1 VKDHE
6 FSQEVDL
13 TSLVT
18 AKDEQSSQILELLA
32 EKQALDDSVNFLE
45 AYLSAD
51 KLPFEQFMKLMRRTE
66 EDRFTCR
73 ALLKRSVKLRK

>member
-1 VKDHE
+1 MLSRNYELEAFVKDHE

-32 EKQALDDSVNFLE
+32 
-45 AYLSAD
+45 
-51 KLPFEQFMKLMRRTE
+51 
-66 EDRFTCR
+66 
-73 ALLKRSVKLRK
+73 